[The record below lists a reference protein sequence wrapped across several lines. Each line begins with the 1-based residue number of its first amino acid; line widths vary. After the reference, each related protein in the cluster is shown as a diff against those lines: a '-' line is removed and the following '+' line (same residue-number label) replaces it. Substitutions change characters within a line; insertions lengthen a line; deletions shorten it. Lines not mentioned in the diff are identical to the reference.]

1 MSKSD
6 VIQGLNYP
14 NIKPSLNK
22 IIDIVKNNIIKN
34 YRNNENFLRNYFY
47 DNNPIEE
54 YKNKFLKEI
63 KILDNYTNDVIHKEK
78 NLLDIINENNGKKDF
93 YYKIIND
100 YYTIF
105 ISNIINKNKK
115 EKNLIS
121 IFTYDNIDVN
131 KKILEMIFNLRF
143 KNFNDDNSDNDNDS
157 DIIIKMAKTINW
169 VESYSKE
176 IFLLL
181 KIFMK
186 LYQKNSCI
194 YQLIEDMVYTENIKY
209 DNNERYIPIINE
221 GFFVFINKILRI
233 ICTEEKLYELSE
245 SDILDIL
252 KINNEI
258 LVDTLQLEND
268 LNLYSEEVITLNE
281 IIKIT
286 EIFHKHEIINAENIK
301 KIIKYFS
308 IKIKCY
314 NDSKKLCDNFN
325 EFFNFFDEKLKKNE
339 KNDKNLDK
347 LGILSYFFLNEF
359 QRINNDDLKELILE
373 KILKNNDLIKY
384 SSEVLKIILENKINI
399 DPENFENM
407 ISNIDNLKKEKSKM
421 INMINNESNIFLD
434 EVIMNIFESKLMIYF
449 ESIEN
454 MCKENKNGIL
464 FGNAMKIF
472 EQQIQVLDS
481 ISLKNEDNDYN
492 LLCKLYSVTYIKMYL
507 DKFVFLIKNKYN
519 EIDEFKDFM
528 KIINE
533 IKNKNFGKV
542 IKIYIL
548 KLLYH
553 YLNNNLDFLND
564 FNFNKYNID
573 INKDFTSLYNN
584 NKDKNDI
591 LITYIFLSVNQNQ
604 DNYNYNNYYEKL
616 KLFENIRNSNFQNVD
631 QDFINTNPYLDDDID
646 TLLTISI
653 NNFFCN
659 LNYISK
665 KDEFLKFSSFFNKIF
680 EKKYQ
685 NNKELIKLLNLYF
698 DYNTFSKKIII
709 HLIYDRNFYEI
720 LLYGFRYCVQSLE
733 NNTNNN
739 NDQCLFR
746 CLLTSEYEK
755 AINQSLIPGNDSPE
769 DLHLITLE
777 TIVNHLNTKVDRHGC
792 YVCSCGYYYDIDPC
806 GFPTKNR
813 TFKCPVCEQKI
824 GWGPKVVKKGEET
837 HGMVIRPGHY
847 RIFKDEKQKI
857 GQMKVFD
864 EVDENIPNMLLDNYI
879 KEVIEP
885 IRSKTYFGFNSVL
898 ENYFK
903 DKAKK
908 VRNLSKIGY
917 RLLNFISY
925 CHLFFGNLLD
935 VISDDKLN
943 NYLIK
948 NITIIQIIETDWN
961 LLQESLKQKNVSS
974 IEIFMNLIFKELSQ
988 LIKEC
993 KFLTKEEER
1002 EEFEKKV
1009 EFLIDKCLKEYQY
1022 FSYNYIEENKKIL
1035 KKIDNY
1041 SAETIFSELSYP
1053 NEEVYPEKDYPMFKY
1068 FILTKYKTRDDFIKH
1083 LDASKYPL
1091 INQLLNI
1098 RAEYKKL
1105 KYLPAFNEFINYM
1118 IDNYSFNITREEA
1131 KEKILC
1137 NEKIY
1142 ESPEF
1147 IEKYNKFIISWN
1159 EIKDKA
1165 IKYKC
1170 RPEMSIKDLNS
1181 NDKLI
1186 YFLND
1191 ELELYNGMYM
1201 ASACQNFIY
1210 WQNSFLRSIIGTYRE
1225 NGILTCYTNNIK
1237 NKIRLQDSTPGQIVS
1252 IDKRFKNSKYRNLND
1267 VIYWFSHRNIF
1278 GFKDK
1283 INYSDYNTFIYDYD
1297 KIEEELGRIIL
1308 PGLHLFENEEELNFV
1323 TFCFEGFRGK
1333 HSQIIANFYSKYP
1346 QNDLTN
1352 EEKNKIIKYI
1362 KEKNNSKSDFKAYYN
1377 LLQKLTFYLAEKII
1391 IKDDEKIINIL
1402 QNYPQYFK
1410 LSDNCND
1417 FFKNHI
1423 NSLTIDKIM
1432 NLFFYFEHLCYED
1445 IIKNLQDEYKKEIPS
1460 NIKIDIINKIKEYT
1474 EDNLNNIKY
1483 LGAPVRRFIS
1493 RYLIG
1498 KTDTFEIKED
1508 RDLAFELTREDLWEE
1523 KYKENNL
1530 FNNIIGQI
1538 HCFKLTVSK
1547 AYSFYELIGDEDKK
1561 SILF

>member
-6 VIQGLNYP
+6 IIQGLNYP
-14 NIKPSLNK
+14 NIKPLLYK
-22 IIDIVKNNIIKN
+22 IIDIVKNNIIKK

-47 DNNPIEE
+47 DNNPLEE
-54 YKNKFLKEI
+54 HKNKFLNEI

-78 NLLDIINENNGKKDF
+78 NLMDIINENKGEKNDKF
-93 YYKIIND
+93 YKIIND
-100 YYTIF
+100 YYMIF
-105 ISNIINKNKK
+105 INNILNKNKK
-115 EKNLIS
+115 GKNSIS
-121 IFTYDNIDVN
+121 IFNYDNIDIDIN
-131 KKILEMIFNLRF
+131 KKILDMMVNLRF
-143 KNFNDDNSDNDNDS
+143 KKFNDDDSDN

-176 IFLLL
+176 IFLLQ

-194 YQLIEDMVYTENIKY
+194 YHLIEDKIYSKHIKY
-209 DNNERYIPIINE
+209 DNNRSYIPIINE
-221 GFFVFINKILRI
+221 GFFVFINTIVRI
-233 ICTEEKLYELSE
+233 ICTEEKMYELSE
-245 SDILDIL
+245 SDLFDNL
-252 KINNEI
+252 KINKEI
-258 LVDTLQLEND
+258 LIDVLQLEID
-268 LNLYSEEVITLNE
+268 LNLYSEEVINLKE
-281 IIKIT
+281 IIKLI
-286 EIFHKHEIINAENIK
+286 EIFHYNETINVENIK
-301 KIIKYFS
+301 KIIRYFS
-308 IKIKCY
+308 NKTRY
-314 NDSKKLCDNFN
+314 NNDSKKLCDNFN
-325 EFFNFFDEKLKKNE
+325 EFCNFFHEKL
-339 KNDKNLDK
+339 KNDKNDENLDK
-347 LGILSYFFLNEF
+347 FKVLSYFFLNEF
-359 QRINNDDLKELILE
+359 QRAKFDDLKELILE
-373 KILKNNDLIKY
+373 KILKNNEVIKY
-384 SSEVLKIILENKINI
+384 SSEVLQSIIEDKINI
-399 DPENFENM
+399 DPNNIENM
-407 ISNIDNLKKEKSKM
+407 ISNIDNLRKEKSNIFNK
-421 INMINNESNIFLD
+421 INNESNIFLD
-434 EVIMNIFESKLMIYF
+434 EIIINIFESKFMIYF

-454 MCKENKNGIL
+454 MNKEKENGIL
-464 FGNAMKIF
+464 FDNEIKLF

-481 ISLKNEDNDYN
+481 ISLKSEDNNYN

-519 EIDEFKDFM
+519 EIDEYKDFM

-533 IKNKNFGKV
+533 IKNKNFEKI

-548 KLLYH
+548 KLLYN
-553 YLNNNLDFLND
+553 YLNSNLDFLND
-564 FNFNKYNID
+564 FNFKKFNID
-573 INKDFTSLYNN
+573 VKKDFTSLYNN
-584 NKDKNDI
+584 NNKDEI
-591 LITYIFLSVNQNQ
+591 LITYIFLSVNQDP
-604 DNYNYNNYYEKL
+604 DNYNKYNEKL
-616 KLFENIRNSNFQNVD
+616 KSFENIINQND
-631 QDFINTNPYLDDDID
+631 NNDFINSNPYIDDDID
-646 TLLTISI
+646 TLLTIAI
-653 NNFFCN
+653 NKFFCN
-659 LNYISK
+659 LKFISK
-665 KDEFLKFSSFFNKIF
+665 KDEFFKFSSFFTKIF

-685 NNKELIKLLNLYF
+685 NNKELINLLNLYF
-698 DYNTFSKKIII
+698 DYNIFSKKIII

-720 LLYGFRYCVQSLE
+720 LLYGFRYCVQSLD
-733 NNTNNN
+733 NNNN
-739 NDQCLFR
+739 NDKNGQYLFR
-746 CLLTSEYEK
+746 FLLTSEYEK
-755 AINQSLIPGNDSPE
+755 AISQSLVPGNDSQE

-777 TIVNHLNTKVDRHGC
+777 TIINHLKTKVDRHGC

-885 IRSKTYFGFNSVL
+885 IRNKTYFGFNSVL
-898 ENYFK
+898 DNYFK
-903 DKAKK
+903 NKEKK
-908 VRNLSKIGY
+908 VRNLSQIGY

-948 NITIIQIIETDWN
+948 NMTIIQIIETDWN
-961 LLQESLKQKNVSS
+961 LLEESLKQRNVSS

-988 LIKEC
+988 MIKEC

-1002 EEFEKKV
+1002 EEFENKV
-1009 EFLIDKCLKEYQY
+1009 ECLIDKCLKEYQY
-1022 FSYNYIEENKKIL
+1022 YSYNYIEENKKIL

-1041 SAETIFSELSYP
+1041 SAETILSELSYP

-1068 FILTKYKTRDDFIKH
+1068 FILTKYKTRDDLKKH
-1083 LDASKYPL
+1083 LDIKKYPL

-1098 RAEYKKL
+1098 KPVYKKL

-1118 IDNYSFNITREEA
+1118 VDNYSFNITREEA

-1142 ESPEF
+1142 ELPEF
-1147 IEKYNKFIISWN
+1147 IEKYNKFISSWN
-1159 EIKDKA
+1159 EIKGKA

-1170 RPEMSIKDLNS
+1170 RSEMPIKDLNS

-1210 WQNSFLRSIIGTYRE
+1210 WQNSFLSPIIETYE
-1225 NGILTCYTNNIK
+1225 QNGILTCYTNNIK

-1252 IDKRFKNSKYRNLND
+1252 LDVRFKNSKYQNLND
-1267 VIYWFSHRNIF
+1267 IIYSFSHRNIF

-1346 QNDLTN
+1346 QNDFTN
-1352 EEKNKIIKYI
+1352 EEKDTIIKYIKYI
-1362 KEKNNSKSDFKAYYN
+1362 KEKNNTKCDFKEYYN
-1377 LLQKLTFYLAEKII
+1377 SLQKLIFYLTDKVT

-1402 QNYPQYFK
+1402 KNYPEYFK
-1410 LSDNCND
+1410 LSDDCND

-1423 NSLTIDKIM
+1423 YELTIDKIM

-1445 IIKNLQDEYKKEIPS
+1445 LIKNLQNEYIKEIPN
-1460 NIKIDIINKIKEYT
+1460 NIKNDIINKIKEYKQ
-1474 EDNLNNIKY
+1474 DNLNSIKY
-1483 LGAPVRRFIS
+1483 LGPPVRRFIS

-1498 KTDTFEIKED
+1498 KTDTFDIKED

-1523 KYKENNL
+1523 KYKKNNL
-1530 FNNIIGQI
+1530 FGNIIGQI
-1538 HCFKLTVSK
+1538 QCFKLTVNQ
-1547 AYSFYELIGDEDKK
+1547 AY
-1561 SILF
+1561 